1 MLICSN
7 QYKDAKRYKV
17 HRYYLPKGIIK
28 NYNVMVNGKNFYDQV
43 IDYDTKRYE
52 EIRKSKTDHGE
63 DLNQKMFV
71 GLRIHKNPLKTDCSW
86 LESAKKLDADLKAI
100 EQIEIIDILKN

>member
-1 MLICSN
+1 
-7 QYKDAKRYKV
+7 
-17 HRYYLPKGIIK
+17 
-28 NYNVMVNGKNFYDQV
+28 MVNGKNFYDQV

-71 GLRIHKNPLKTDCSW
+71 ELRIHKNPLKIDCS
-86 LESAKKLDADLKAI
+86 
-100 EQIEIIDILKN
+100 

>member
-1 MLICSN
+1 
-7 QYKDAKRYKV
+7 
-17 HRYYLPKGIIK
+17 
-28 NYNVMVNGKNFYDQV
+28 MVNGKNFYDQV

-71 GLRIHKNPLKTDCSW
+71 GLRIHKNPLKTDCS
-86 LESAKKLDADLKAI
+86 
-100 EQIEIIDILKN
+100 